1 MEIIII
7 EKDTLLYDE
16 FKFKC
21 SIGKN
26 GKTTKKIEGDNK
38 TPKGLYTLGPLYYRK
53 DRLPKLSTKLK
64 KIEIMKNFGWCDD
77 VKSKFYNKPIKIN
90 INVRHEKLYRN
101 DKKYDLL
108 IPIEY
113 NSKRPKKNKGSAIFL
128 HLTSNYKKTQG
139 CVAIKEKDMLILL
152 NLINKKTKIKIFK
165 IYHQIS

>member
-1 MEIIII
+1 MKIINI

-38 TPKGLYTLGPLYYRK
+38 TPKGLYALGPLYYRK

-77 VKSKFYNKPIKIN
+77 VKSKFYNKPIKTN

-108 IPIEY
+108 IPIKY
-113 NSKRPKKNKGSAIFL
+113 NTKKPKKNKGSAIFL

-152 NLINKKTKIKIFK
+152 NLINKKTKIKI
-165 IYHQIS
+165 I

>member
-1 MEIIII
+1 MKIIII

-53 DRLPKLSTKLK
+53 DRLLKLSTKLK

-77 VKSKFYNKPIKIN
+77 VKSKFYNKPIKTN

-113 NSKRPKKNKGSAIFL
+113 NSIRPKKNKGSAIFL

-152 NLINKKTKIKIFK
+152 NLINKKTKIKI
-165 IYHQIS
+165 I

>member
-1 MEIIII
+1 MKIIII

-77 VKSKFYNKPIKIN
+77 VKSKFYNKPIKTN

-152 NLINKKTKIKIFK
+152 KLINKKTKIKI
-165 IYHQIS
+165 I

>member
-1 MEIIII
+1 MKIIII

-53 DRLPKLSTKLK
+53 DRLLKLSTKLK

-77 VKSKFYNKPIKIN
+77 VKSKFYNKPIKTN
-90 INVRHEKLYRN
+90 INVRHEKLYRK

-152 NLINKKTKIKIFK
+152 NLINKKTKIKI
-165 IYHQIS
+165 I

>member
-1 MEIIII
+1 MKIITI

-38 TPKGLYTLGPLYYRK
+38 TPKGLYTLGLLYYRK

-64 KIEIMKNFGWCDD
+64 KIEIKKNFGWCDD

-90 INVRHEKLYRN
+90 NKIRHEKFYRN

-113 NSKRPKKNKGSAIFL
+113 NSKKPKKNKGSAIFL

-139 CVAIKEKDMLILL
+139 CVAIKEKDMLILIK
-152 NLINKKTKIKIFK
+152 LINKKTKIRI
-165 IYHQIS
+165 I

>member
-1 MEIIII
+1 MKIIII

-77 VKSKFYNKPIKIN
+77 VKSKFYNKPIKTN

-152 NLINKKTKIKIFK
+152 NLINKKTKIKI
-165 IYHQIS
+165 I

>member
-1 MEIIII
+1 MKTIIIK
-7 EKDTLLYDE
+7 KDTLLYDE

-38 TPKGLYTLGPLYYRK
+38 TPKGLFALGPLYYRK
-53 DRLPKLSTKLK
+53 DRILKLSTKLK

-77 VKSKFYNKPIKIN
+77 VKSKFYNKPIKTN

-113 NSKRPKKNKGSAIFL
+113 NSKKPKKNKGSAIFL

-152 NLINKKTKIKIFK
+152 NLINKKTKIKI
-165 IYHQIS
+165 I

>member
-77 VKSKFYNKPIKIN
+77 VKSKFYNKPIKTN

-113 NSKRPKKNKGSAIFL
+113 NSKKPKKNKGSAIFL

-152 NLINKKTKIKIFK
+152 KLINKKTKIKI
-165 IYHQIS
+165 I

>member
-1 MEIIII
+1 MKIIII

-77 VKSKFYNKPIKIN
+77 VKSKFYNKPIKTN

-113 NSKRPKKNKGSAIFL
+113 NSKRPKKNRGSAIFL
-128 HLTSNYKKTQG
+128 HLTRNYKKTQG
-139 CVAIKEKDMLILL
+139 CVAIKEKDMSILL
-152 NLINKKTKIKIFK
+152 KLINKKTKIKIV
-165 IYHQIS
+165 

>member
-1 MEIIII
+1 MKIIII

-77 VKSKFYNKPIKIN
+77 VKSRFYNKPINTN

-108 IPIEY
+108 IPIKY
-113 NSKRPKKNKGSAIFL
+113 NTKKPKKRKGSAIFL

-152 NLINKKTKIKIFK
+152 NLINKKTKIKI
-165 IYHQIS
+165 I

>member
-1 MEIIII
+1 MKIIII

-77 VKSKFYNKPIKIN
+77 VKSKFYNKPIKTN

-113 NSKRPKKNKGSAIFL
+113 NSKKPKKNKGSAIFL

-152 NLINKKTKIKIFK
+152 NLINNKTKIKIV
-165 IYHQIS
+165 

>member
-1 MEIIII
+1 MKIITI

-38 TPKGLYTLGPLYYRK
+38 TPKGLYALGPLYYRK
-53 DRLPKLSTKLK
+53 DRLTKLSTKLK

-77 VKSKFYNKPIKIN
+77 VKSKFYNKPIKTN

-152 NLINKKTKIKIFK
+152 NLINKKTKIKI
-165 IYHQIS
+165 I

>member
-1 MEIIII
+1 MQIIII

-26 GKTTKKIEGDNK
+26 GKTSKKIEGDNK
-38 TPKGLYTLGPLYYRK
+38 TPKGLYALGPLYYRK

-64 KIEIMKNFGWCDD
+64 KIKIMKNFGWCDD
-77 VKSKFYNKPIKIN
+77 VKSKFYNKPIKTN

-113 NSKRPKKNKGSAIFL
+113 NSKKPKKNKGSAIFL

-152 NLINKKTKIKIFK
+152 NLINKKTKIKI
-165 IYHQIS
+165 I

>member
-1 MEIIII
+1 MKIIII

-53 DRLPKLSTKLK
+53 DRLLKLSTKLK

-77 VKSKFYNKPIKIN
+77 VKSKFYNKPIKTN

-101 DKKYDLL
+101 DNKYDLL

-113 NSKRPKKNKGSAIFL
+113 NSKKPKKNKGSAIFL

-152 NLINKKTKIKIFK
+152 NLINKKTKIKI
-165 IYHQIS
+165 I

>member
-1 MEIIII
+1 MKIIII
-7 EKDTLLYDE
+7 KKDTLLYDE

-38 TPKGLYTLGPLYYRK
+38 TPKGLYALGPLYYRK
-53 DRLPKLSTKLK
+53 DRIPKLSTKLK
-64 KIEIMKNFGWCDD
+64 KIKIMKNFGWCDD
-77 VKSKFYNKPIKIN
+77 VKSKFYNKPIKTN

-152 NLINKKTKIKIFK
+152 NLINKKTKIKIV
-165 IYHQIS
+165 

>member
-1 MEIIII
+1 MKIIIKD
-7 EKDTLLYDE
+7 KDTLLYDE

-26 GKTTKKIEGDNK
+26 GKTTKKKEGDNK

-77 VKSKFYNKPIKIN
+77 VKSKFYNKPIKTN
-90 INVRHEKLYRN
+90 INVRHEKLYRD

-113 NSKRPKKNKGSAIFL
+113 NSKKPKKNKGSAIFL

-152 NLINKKTKIKIFK
+152 NLINKKTKIKI
-165 IYHQIS
+165 I

>member
-1 MEIIII
+1 MKIITI

-38 TPKGLYTLGPLYYRK
+38 TPKGLYALGPLYYRK

-77 VKSKFYNKPIKIN
+77 VKSKFYNKPIKTN

-139 CVAIKEKDMLILL
+139 CVAIKEKDMLILI
-152 NLINKKTKIKIFK
+152 NLINKKTKIKI
-165 IYHQIS
+165 I

>member
-1 MEIIII
+1 MQIIVKN
-7 EKDTLLYDE
+7 KDTLLYDE

-26 GKTTKKIEGDNK
+26 GKTTKKNEGDNK
-38 TPKGLYTLGPLYYRK
+38 TPKGIYTLGPLYYRK
-53 DRLPKLSTKLK
+53 DRLPKISTKLK

-77 VKSKFYNKPIKIN
+77 VKSKFYNKPIKTN

-113 NSKRPKKNKGSAIFL
+113 NFKKPKKNKGSAIFL
-128 HLTSNYKKTQG
+128 HLTSNYQNTQG

-152 NLINKKTKIKIFK
+152 NLINKKTKIKIV
-165 IYHQIS
+165 

>member
-1 MEIIII
+1 MQIIIV

-26 GKTTKKIEGDNK
+26 GKTSKKIEGDNK

-64 KIEIMKNFGWCDD
+64 KIEIMINFGWCDD
-77 VKSKFYNKPIKIN
+77 VKSKFYNKPIKSN

-113 NSKRPKKNKGSAIFL
+113 NSKKTKKNKGSAIFL

-152 NLINKKTKIKIFK
+152 NLINKKTKIKI
-165 IYHQIS
+165 I

>member
-7 EKDTLLYDE
+7 KKDTLLYDE

-26 GKTTKKIEGDNK
+26 GRTTKKIEGDNK
-38 TPKGLYTLGPLYYRK
+38 TPKGLYALGPLYFRK
-53 DRLPKLSTKLK
+53 DRVSRISTKLK
-64 KIEIMKNFGWCDD
+64 KIEIKKNFGWCDD
-77 VKSKFYNKPIKIN
+77 VKSKLYNKPIKIN
-90 INVRHEKLYRN
+90 NRVRHEKLYRN

-113 NSKRPKKNKGSAIFL
+113 NSKRPKKNKGSAIFI
-128 HLTSNYKKTQG
+128 HLTNNYKKTKG

-152 NLINKKTKIKIFK
+152 KLINKKTKIKI
-165 IYHQIS
+165 I

>member
-1 MEIIII
+1 MQIIII

-26 GKTTKKIEGDNK
+26 GKTSKKTEGDNK
-38 TPKGLYTLGPLYYRK
+38 TPKGLYALGPLYYRK
-53 DRLPKLSTKLK
+53 NRLPKLSTKLK

-77 VKSKFYNKPIKIN
+77 VKSKFYNKPIKTN
-90 INVRHEKLYRN
+90 INVKHEKLYRN

-113 NSKRPKKNKGSAIFL
+113 NSKKPKKNKGSAIFL

-152 NLINKKTKIKIFK
+152 NLINKKTKIKI
-165 IYHQIS
+165 I

>member
-26 GKTTKKIEGDNK
+26 GKTSKKIEGDNK
-38 TPKGLYTLGPLYYRK
+38 TPKGLYALGPLYYRK

-77 VKSKFYNKPIKIN
+77 VKSKFYNKPIKTN
-90 INVRHEKLYRN
+90 INVRHEKLYRD

-113 NSKRPKKNKGSAIFL
+113 NSKKPKKNKGSAIFL

-152 NLINKKTKIKIFK
+152 NLINKKTKIKI
-165 IYHQIS
+165 I

>member
-1 MEIIII
+1 MKIIII
-7 EKDTLLYDE
+7 KKDTLLYDE

-26 GKTTKKIEGDNK
+26 GKTIKKIEGDNK
-38 TPKGLYTLGPLYYRK
+38 TPKGLFALGPLYYRK

-64 KIEIMKNFGWCDD
+64 KIEIMKNLGWCDD
-77 VKSKFYNKPIKIN
+77 VKSKLYNKSIKTN
-90 INVRHEKLYRN
+90 NNVKHEKLYRN

-113 NSKRPKKNKGSAIFL
+113 NFKKPKKNKGSAIFL
-128 HLTSNYKKTQG
+128 HLTSNYRKTQG

-152 NLINKKTKIKIFK
+152 KLINKNTKIKI
-165 IYHQIS
+165 I

>member
-1 MEIIII
+1 MKIIII

-53 DRLPKLSTKLK
+53 DRLPKLSTILK

-77 VKSKFYNKPIKIN
+77 VKSKFYNKPIKTN

-152 NLINKKTKIKIFK
+152 NLINKKTKIKI
-165 IYHQIS
+165 I

>member
-1 MEIIII
+1 MKIIII

-38 TPKGLYTLGPLYYRK
+38 TPKGVYALGPLYYRK
-53 DRLPKLSTKLK
+53 DRHPKISTKFK

-77 VKSKFYNKPIKIN
+77 VKSKFYNKPIKTN

-113 NSKRPKKNKGSAIFL
+113 NSKKPKKIKGVQFSY
-128 HLTSNYKKTQG
+128 T
-139 CVAIKEKDMLILL
+139 
-152 NLINKKTKIKIFK
+152 
-165 IYHQIS
+165 

>member
-1 MEIIII
+1 MKIIII

-152 NLINKKTKIKIFK
+152 NLINKKTKIKIV
-165 IYHQIS
+165 

>member
-1 MEIIII
+1 MQIITI

-26 GKTTKKIEGDNK
+26 GKTSKKIEGDNK
-38 TPKGLYTLGPLYYRK
+38 TPKGLYALGPLYYRK
-53 DRLPKLSTKLK
+53 DRLPKLATKLK
-64 KIEIMKNFGWCDD
+64 RIEIMKNFGWCDD
-77 VKSKFYNKPIKIN
+77 IKSKFYNKPIKIN
-90 INVRHEKLYRN
+90 NNIRHEKLYRN

-113 NSKRPKKNKGSAIFL
+113 NSKKPKKNKGSAIFL

-152 NLINKKTKIKIFK
+152 NLINKKTKIKI
-165 IYHQIS
+165 I